1 MSYCC
6 SFAFLFIFLSLQS
19 LFSFEALAGGSDDEQ
34 EQQAGQPA
42 PITPALTT
50 PAAAL
55 PVPTEPIPNI
65 SATEGAPLACA
76 ADHPPFAAQQQDN
89 ATALARDPQLLLGLP
104 IEIFIMVMRFAFED
118 PNKPECWH
126 KDWMQLRTVCKQLNR
141 LLTNDKHIWRHAKV
155 SLRSLQQV
163 TDFMVPDPIL
173 GGRRP
178 LDVPWTHIT
187 LDVTVLTN
195 LLQPGQQA
203 LHGALAAAI
212 EETPQRFHHPD
223 NLLLGEQDTLT
234 GLTFSPAF
242 DPSTIYI
249 YRCHTLEGLYQ
260 LHHLTHLR
268 ILKLDEC
275 AKVEALDLSGLHNLV
290 SLGLRGCF
298 SLTHLNVANLH
309 NLTGLLLNFCENLL
323 TLSGLY
329 DLAELRIVKIQHCH
343 ALKHLACKRLFKLE
357 KATIDFCKALE
368 TTTWDTLPQMKTLI
382 IKSTESLHT
391 VEVNA
396 LDPLETMILSGC
408 GKPLNIRP
416 FAQLPHLL
424 NARIQFCPAIPQADI
439 DHLQSVL
446 QARRHAQQSAA
457 AAENA

>member
-1 MSYCC
+1 MLYCR
-6 SFAFLFIFLSLQS
+6 FFIFLFIFLSLQN
-19 LFSFEALAGGSDDEQ
+19 LFSFEALAVGSDDEQ
-34 EQQAGQPA
+34 EQSTGQSA

-55 PVPTEPIPNI
+55 PVATDPIPNT

-76 ADHPPFAAQQQDN
+76 ADHPQFAAQQQDN
-89 ATALARDPQLLLGLP
+89 VTALEEGNSNLLLGLP
-104 IEIFIMVMRFAFED
+104 TEIFIMVMRFAFED
-118 PNKPECWH
+118 PDKPECWH
-126 KDWMQLRTVCKQLNR
+126 KDWMQLRTVCKQLNQ

-163 TDFMVPDPIL
+163 TDFMAPDPIL

-178 LDVPWTHIT
+178 LDVHWTRIT
-187 LDVTVLTN
+187 LDVTVLKD

-203 LHGALAAAI
+203 LHGALVSAI
-212 EETPQRFHHPD
+212 EETPQRFHHPE
-223 NLLLGEQDTLT
+223 NLWLGEQDTLT

-242 DPSTIYI
+242 DPSIIYI

-260 LHHLTHLR
+260 LHLLKHLR

-275 AKVEALDLSGLHNLV
+275 AKVKALDLGGLHNLV
-290 SLGLRGCF
+290 SLSLRGCF
-298 SLTHLNVANLH
+298 SLRHLNVANLH
-309 NLTGLLLNFCENLL
+309 NLTGLLISFCENLL

-329 DLAELRIVKIQHCH
+329 DLAELQIVKLQHCH
-343 ALKHLACKRLFKLE
+343 ALKHLACKRLLKLE

-382 IKSTESLHT
+382 IKSTGSLHA

-396 LDPLETMILSGC
+396 LDALEDLILSGC
-408 GKPLNIRP
+408 DKPLDIRP
-416 FAQLPHLL
+416 FAQLPRLL
-424 NARIQFCPAIPQADI
+424 NARIQHCPAIPQDDI
-439 DHLQSVL
+439 EHLQSVL
-446 QARRHAQQSAA
+446 QARRHAQHSA
-457 AAENA
+457 AAENS